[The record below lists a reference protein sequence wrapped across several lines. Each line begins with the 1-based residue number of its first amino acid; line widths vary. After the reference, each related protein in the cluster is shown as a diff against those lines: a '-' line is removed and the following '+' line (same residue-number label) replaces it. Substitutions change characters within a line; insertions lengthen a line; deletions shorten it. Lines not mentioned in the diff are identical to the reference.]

1 MAFWFAF
8 FMWLGTSILTALLA
22 KPKIESARP
31 SGLDDFQVPTATEGR
46 AVPIFVGKVKFAGP
60 NVTWYGDLTT
70 EAIREK
76 VGSFLG
82 IGGTNITK
90 AYKYFI
96 GVQMVLGSGPGTGIG
111 GIDRVWMGDKII
123 YDAGET
129 AADIAIDLPEFFG
142 GEDKGGGIDF
152 TLEMHLGAD
161 AQPVSSYLSSQIP
174 LTPRYANVVY
184 AVLNDGGGGPGYIG
198 NNASLRNLAFEA
210 FWYPN
215 SLAVTGGKERIG
227 DDANPICF
235 LYELLVT
242 NDDWGLVLP
251 SSDVLVTG
259 TAADGA
265 LRAIAEQCFDEGLG
279 FSMIIDRP
287 LTATEIIKEIERHVD
302 GKFRLDLADGLFK
315 IILARPPTGSVTL
328 FDETNITKLIDYSR
342 PQWSE
347 TFNEVRIGYG
357 DRAKDYDNTFAF
369 DQDLANLDITGRH
382 KTHTMNF
389 PGVKTASVAGIIA
402 SREMFTL
409 GAPIA
414 RAQFKVKGK
423 EYKNLIGDPCDFSWA
438 DHSVSLLP
446 MRISRI
452 RYGRDLV
459 SDMTIDVVEDAFR
472 LQAPGFADPPPTA
485 WVPPALDPVAAL
497 DERLWQIP
505 KQLSEDQAQR
515 VATLATRNGGLH
527 TGYEIHADLTGGTN
541 FEITNR
547 TEDWTPTVQLN
558 GAILAIVATIPS
570 MLVDGAVDVNAAFLA
585 DIAQTT
591 FDITDPKN
599 LFLIDDELLWFEGFV
614 DNLDG
619 TFSLINVHRAAVDTA
634 IAAHADNARVWFVS
648 QGAGLIIPEALDPA
662 PLTINA
668 KLLPQTGTGT
678 LAIGSAAQLSITTED
693 FAGYGYDY
701 GNDYGGA

>member
-1 MAFWFAF
+1 
-8 FMWLGTSILTALLA
+8 MWLGTSILSALLA
-22 KPKIESARP
+22 KPRIESARP
-31 SGLDDFQVPTATEGR
+31 SGLDNFQVPTATEGR
-46 AVPIFVGKVKFAGP
+46 AVPIFVGKVKLAGP
-60 NVTWYGDLTT
+60 NVTWYGDLGT
-70 EAIREK
+70 EAITEK
-76 VGSFLG
+76 VGGFLG
-82 IGGTNITK
+82 IGAKTRTK
-90 AYKYFI
+90 AYKYLI

-111 GIDRVWMGDKII
+111 GFDRIWMGDKII
-123 YDAGET
+123 YDGGET
-129 AADIAIDLPEFFG
+129 AGDIVIDLPDFFG
-142 GEDKGGGIDF
+142 GEEAGGGLDF

-161 AQPVSSYLSSQIP
+161 AQAVSSYLTSQLT

-184 AVLNDGGGGPGYIG
+184 AMLNDGAGGPGYIG
-198 NNASLRNLAFEA
+198 NNPTLRNIAFEA

-235 LYELLVT
+235 LFELLVT
-242 NDDWGLVLP
+242 NDDWGLILP
-251 SSDVLVTG
+251 ASDVLVTG
-259 TAADGA
+259 TVADGA

-287 LTATEIIKEIERHVD
+287 LTAAEIIKEIERHVD
-302 GKFRLDLADGLFK
+302 GKFRLDLTDGLFK
-315 IILARPPTGSVTL
+315 IILARPPSGSVTL

-347 TFNEVRIGYG
+347 TFNEVKIGYG
-357 DRAKDYDNTFAF
+357 DRSKDYDNTFAP

-382 KTHTMNF
+382 RIHTMNF
-389 PGVKTASVAGIIA
+389 PGVKTASVASIIA

-409 GAPIA
+409 GSPIA

-452 RYGRDLV
+452 RYGRDLEA
-459 SDMTIDVVEDAFR
+459 DMTIDVVEDAFR
-472 LQAPGFADPPPTA
+472 LQAPGFAEPPPSA
-485 WVPPALDPVAAL
+485 WVEPALDAVAAL
-497 DERLWQIP
+497 DERLWQMP
-505 KQLSEDQAQR
+505 QQLSEDQVQR

-527 TGYEIHADLTGGTN
+527 TGYDIQADLTGGTD
-541 FEITNR
+541 FELTNR
-547 TEDWTPTVQLN
+547 TEDWTPTLQLN
-558 GAILAIVATIPS
+558 GAILGVVNTIPS
-570 MLVDGAVDVNAAFLA
+570 MLVDGAVDVSAAFLA

-591 FDITDPKN
+591 FDINNPTN
-599 LFLIDDELLWFEGFV
+599 LFLIDDELFWFESVV

-619 TFSLINVHRAAVDTA
+619 TFDLIDVHRAAVDTA
-634 IAAHADNARVWFVS
+634 VAAHSDNARVWFIV
-648 QGAGLIIPEALDPA
+648 QGSGLIIPEALDPA
-662 PLTINA
+662 PITINA
-668 KLLPQTGTGT
+668 KLLPRTGTGT

-701 GNDYGGA
+701 GNDYGGL